1 MSDAGQGEKKGVGW
15 IVLSYLNVGF
25 YLSIDEG
32 FIYADIT
39 LTKVGFSR
47 MMQSCHIQLILEKLH
62 AL

>member
-1 MSDAGQGEKKGVGW
+1 MQAKEKKRGCVGGLDCFKLLECR
-15 IVLSYLNVGF
+15 I

-47 MMQSCHIQLILEKLH
+47 MMQSCHIHLILEKLH